1 MSDYVIKET
10 SELAEFA
17 GTGAVRSSAEGRG
30 RYDLVPQIVID
41 RFAKHLEKGAKKY
54 TDNNWQKG
62 MNIRR
67 CLSSLLRHAFQLLI
81 GDETEDHLAAIIFN
95 AGAVMF
101 FRDKIKNGERP
112 ESLEDLFD
120 DGQFRRFYGRD
131 RTVVGVS
138 EGAALAIKNMTG
150 RTIPAGTLIAQYSDG
165 RYGPAKQN
173 VGDDLDR
180 LMHPEGTPE

>member
-1 MSDYVIKET
+1 MSQSDGVNENEYAIKET
-10 SELAEFA
+10 PELAKFA
-17 GTGAVRSSAEGRG
+17 ETGAVRSSAEGRG

-67 CLSSLLRHAFQLLI
+67 CLSSLLRHAFQLLT

-120 DGQFRRFYGRD
+120 DGQFRRYYGRS
-131 RTVVGVS
+131 REAQS
-138 EGAALAIKNMTG
+138 EK
-150 RTIPAGTLIAQYSDG
+150 
-165 RYGPAKQN
+165 
-173 VGDDLDR
+173 V
-180 LMHPEGTPE
+180 

>member
-1 MSDYVIKET
+1 MGEYEIKET
-10 SELAEFA
+10 PELAKFA
-17 GTGAVRSSAEGRG
+17 ETGAVRSSAEGRG

-67 CLSSLLRHAFQLLI
+67 CLSSLLRHAFQVLT

-120 DGQFRRFYGRD
+120 DGQFRRYYGRD
-131 RTVVGVS
+131 RTAVCLPKEPPMPV
-138 EGAALAIKNMTG
+138 IRNRTPK
-150 RTIPAGTLIAQYSDG
+150 TIPAGTLISEYGDG
-165 RYGPAKQN
+165 RYGPASSHGN
-173 VGDDLDR
+173 LEGD
-180 LMHPEGTPE
+180 

>member
-1 MSDYVIKET
+1 MGYHGDGTHPGYIIKET
-10 SELAEFA
+10 PGLAKFA
-17 GTGAVRSSAEGRG
+17 ETGAVRSSAEGRG

-131 RTVVGVS
+131 RNCDP
-138 EGAALAIKNMTG
+138 NMIQVQNTTG
-150 RTIPAGTLIAQYSDG
+150 RTIPAGAVVEVEKPEDFAQFG
-165 RYGPAKQN
+165 G
-173 VGDDLDR
+173 
-180 LMHPEGTPE
+180 

>member
-1 MSDYVIKET
+1 MGEYEIKET
-10 SELAEFA
+10 PELARFSE
-17 GTGAVRSSAEGRG
+17 TGAVRSSAEGRG
-30 RYDLVPQIVID
+30 RYDLVPLIVVD

-67 CLSSLLRHAFQLLI
+67 CMSSLLRHAFQLLD
-81 GDETEDHLAAIIFN
+81 GDEQEDHLAAVIFN

-120 DGQFRRFYGRD
+120 DGQFRRYYGRN
-131 RTVVGVS
+131 RAVVCPPKEPPMPV
-138 EGAALAIKNMTG
+138 IRNQTG
-150 RTIPAGTLIAQYSDG
+150 KTIPAGAGMTESGQCM
-165 RYGPAKQN
+165 
-173 VGDDLDR
+173 VDR
-180 LMHPEGTPE
+180 LHTTGDEFNRLAHSDPKE

>member
-1 MSDYVIKET
+1 MSEYEIKET
-10 SELAEFA
+10 PELAKFA
-17 GTGAVRSSAEGRG
+17 ETGAVRSSAEGRG

-67 CLSSLLRHAFQLLI
+67 CLSSLLRHAFQVLT

-120 DGQFRRFYGRD
+120 DDQFRRYYGRD
-131 RTVVGVS
+131 RTAVCVPK
-138 EGAALAIKNMTG
+138 EPPAWPIIKNTTG
-150 RTIPAGTLIAQYSDG
+150 RTISAGEVMAKYGDD
-165 RYGPAKQN
+165 RYGPFDEFGNRVNPAN
-173 VGDDLDR
+173 LDR
-180 LMHPEGTPE
+180 GA